1 MDLKRQQFIRKT
13 ANLKNTLFLGFLL
26 LVMSVFIMPEAAKEI
41 ERCAHGT
48 VMLDGVFYYSP
59 KKIHNIIGAYGEKG
73 RKLYIAVELSADF
86 IYGVIIALFL
96 CFLIVW
102 SASISK
108 NRIIR
113 FRYFIWLPSL
123 YLLAN
128 CMENSG
134 VIFMLYNY
142 PKAYYLLALAT
153 LFFSFSKLILMLAC
167 LGLVAWNLVIYVK
180 SKSNPSPPINT
191 F

>member
-1 MDLKRQQFIRKT
+1 M
-13 ANLKNTLFLGFLL
+13 FLSFLL
-26 LVMSVFIMPEAAKEI
+26 LVMWVFIMPEAAKEI

-48 VMLDGVFYYSP
+48 SMLDGIFYYSP
-59 KKIHNIIGAYGEKG
+59 SEIHRIIGAYGDKG

-86 IYGVIIALFL
+86 IYGIIIALFL

-108 NRIIR
+108 SRVVR

-128 CMENSG
+128 IMENSG
-134 VIFMLYNY
+134 IVFMLYNY
-142 PKAYYLLALAT
+142 PKAYYLLALST

-167 LGLVAWNLVIYVK
+167 LGLIVWNLVSYIR
-180 SKSNPSPPINT
+180 SKSNPIPPINT